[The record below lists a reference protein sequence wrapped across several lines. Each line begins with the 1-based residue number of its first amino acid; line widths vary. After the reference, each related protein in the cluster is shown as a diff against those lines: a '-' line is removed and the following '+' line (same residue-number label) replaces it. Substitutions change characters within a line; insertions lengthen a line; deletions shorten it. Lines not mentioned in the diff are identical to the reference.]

1 MESKEKCSRKRR
13 RGGKLAL
20 IAGSVVTGLLATA
33 FLVASCGGHHGF
45 KRDPEKMRKFAL
57 WKVEDTLDD
66 VDATE
71 SQKKQILGIADQIVR
86 DFQKMREDKEQDH
99 ETLLTELERSRPNPQ
114 VFHELLDRRTE
125 EFNKL
130 GHKTIDRA
138 LQAWQV
144 LDRNQRA
151 ELLEE
156 IRDHIDDHH

>member
-1 MESKEKCSRKRR
+1 MESRDKSSKKR

-57 WKVEDTLDD
+57 WKVGDTLDD

-71 SQKKQILGIADQIVR
+71 SQKKQILAIADQIVR
-86 DFQKMREDKEQDH
+86 DFQKLHDEKDRDH
-99 ETLLTELERSRPNPQ
+99 EKVLVELERSRPNPQ
-114 VFHELLDRRTE
+114 VLHELLDRRTE
-125 EFNKL
+125 EFNQA
-130 GHKTIDRA
+130 GHRTIDRA
-138 LQAWQV
+138 LEAWQV

-156 IRDHIDDHH
+156 MRDHIDEYH